1 MGGVST
7 PGGKGMDVELNVVP
21 FIDLLSSLVL
31 FLLLGAVWVQISS
44 MKASVEGRGPAM
56 AATPATPPK
65 RVEIQVT
72 DDGYKIKWPKGAG
85 NRPAAVGKKQGQWDV
100 IGLGAVV
107 KAAVTEGKID
117 AGSVAAT
124 DRAPYGELVTAIDV
138 LKDSGVVTV
147 AISTE

>member
-7 PGGKGMDVELNVVP
+7 PGGSGMDVELNVVP

-44 MKASVEGRGPAM
+44 VKASVEGRGPA
-56 AATPATPPK
+56 AVATVSAPTK
-65 RVEIQVT
+65 RVEVQVT
-72 DDGYKIKWPKGAG
+72 EDGYKLKWPKAAG
-85 NRPAAVGKKQGQWDV
+85 NRPSVVPKKQGQYDALA
-100 IGLGAVV
+100 LGALV
-107 KAAVTEGKID
+107 KAALTDTKVDSG
-117 AGSVAAT
+117 AVSAT

-138 LKDSGVVTV
+138 LKDAGIVKV